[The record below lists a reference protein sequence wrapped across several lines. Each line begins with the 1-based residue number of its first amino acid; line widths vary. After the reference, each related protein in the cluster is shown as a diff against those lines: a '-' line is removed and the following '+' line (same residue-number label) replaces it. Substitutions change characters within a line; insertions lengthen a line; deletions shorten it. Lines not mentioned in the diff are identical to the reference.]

1 MSRIQIQRRG
11 REYWQSLVERYE
23 ESDENRAI
31 FVRNHGVKL
40 GTFQS
45 WLYKIRHER
54 AQLTTRRPSVAP
66 EGFIEVVAQRCPD
79 QVMRMRVGKAML
91 EFDRLP
97 DTRWLSE
104 LIYSQQ
110 GGAIC

>member
-1 MSRIQIQRRG
+1 MSRIHRRG
-11 REYWQSLVERYE
+11 REYWRSLVERYE
-23 ESDENRAI
+23 EGEESRAV

-54 AQLTTRRPSVAP
+54 AQLTKRQPSVTP
-66 EGFIEVVAQRCPD
+66 QGFIQVVAQRCPD
-79 QVMRMRVGKAML
+79 QCMRMRVGNAML
-91 EFDRLP
+91 EFDSLP

-104 LIYSQQ
+104 LIYGQQ
-110 GGAIC
+110 GGGIC

>member
-1 MSRIQIQRRG
+1 MSRKHRRD
-11 REYWQSLVERYE
+11 REYWQSLVQRYE
-23 ESDENRAI
+23 ESGESRAD

-54 AQLTTRRPSVAP
+54 AQLTTRRPCVTP
-66 EGFIEVVAQRCPD
+66 QGFVEVVAQRYPE
-79 QVMRMRVGKAML
+79 QGMRMRVGTAML
-91 EFDRLP
+91 EFNRLP

-104 LIYSQQ
+104 LIYDQR
-110 GGAIC
+110 GRAIC

>member
-1 MSRIQIQRRG
+1 MGRIQRRD
-11 REYWQSLVERYE
+11 REYWQSLVKRYE
-23 ESDENRAI
+23 ESGESRAN
-31 FVRNHGVKL
+31 FVRSHGVKL

-54 AQLTTRRPSVAP
+54 AQLTTRPPCVTP
-66 EGFIEVVAQRCPD
+66 QGFVEVVAQRCPD
-79 QVMRMRVGKAML
+79 QGMRMRVGSAIL

-104 LIYSQQ
+104 LIYGQR
-110 GGAIC
+110 GRAIC